1 MTQAPFRVVVMGV
14 SGCGK
19 STLGRLLAARL
30 SVPFLEG
37 DDLHS
42 AANVAKMAA
51 GRPLTDED
59 RGGWLSALSQRLR
72 QAVSQEQGL
81 VVACSALKRNY
92 RDQLRQGAPEV
103 LFVHLQGS
111 PEVLTQ
117 RLQQRTGHY
126 MPPTLLQSQLAILQP
141 LQEDEAALTLDMQ
154 LPAEQQCHR
163 VVQYLQTLCPT
174 PLGAV

>member
-1 MTQAPFRVVVMGV
+1 VRQKYPGALAGRAIALAV
-14 SGCGK
+14 CG
-19 STLGRLLAARL
+19 
-30 SVPFLEG
+30 G

-51 GRPLTDED
+51 GQPLTDED

-81 VVACSALKRNY
+81 VVACSALKKNY

-111 PEVLTQ
+111 PEVLNQ

-154 LPAEQQCHR
+154 LPPEQQCHQ
-163 VVQYLQTLCPT
+163 VMQYLQTLCLT

>member
-30 SVPFLEG
+30 SVPFVEG

-51 GRPLTDED
+51 GQPLTDED

-81 VVACSALKRNY
+81 VVACSALKKNY

-111 PEVLTQ
+111 PEVLNQ

-154 LPAEQQCHR
+154 LPPEQQCHQ
-163 VVQYLQTLCPT
+163 VMQYLQTLCLT

>member
-1 MTQAPFRVVVMGV
+1 
-14 SGCGK
+14 
-19 STLGRLLAARL
+19 
-30 SVPFLEG
+30 
-37 DDLHS
+37 
-42 AANVAKMAA
+42 
-51 GRPLTDED
+51 
-59 RGGWLSALSQRLR
+59 
-72 QAVSQEQGL
+72 VSQEQGL
-81 VVACSALKRNY
+81 VVACSALKKNY

-111 PEVLTQ
+111 PEVLNQ

-154 LPAEQQCHR
+154 LPPEQQCHQ
-163 VVQYLQTLCPT
+163 VMQYLQTLCLT